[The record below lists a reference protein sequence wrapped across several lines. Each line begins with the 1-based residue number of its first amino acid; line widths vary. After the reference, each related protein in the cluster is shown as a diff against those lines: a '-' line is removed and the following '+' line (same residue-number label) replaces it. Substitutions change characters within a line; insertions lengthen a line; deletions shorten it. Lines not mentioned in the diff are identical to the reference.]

1 MTQALNIVVLAAGK
15 GTRMRSDLPKVLHR
29 LAGRPLVEHVLT
41 AAAELLPSTTCV
53 VYGHGGEAVPQA
65 MAGRGLIFAL
75 QEPQLGTGHAV
86 MRALPHI
93 DPAAPTLVLYG
104 DVPLVRAQTLVPL
117 VEAARSGTL
126 AILTATLDDAHGYG
140 RIVRE
145 DGAVRRIVEQKDAT
159 PAEQAIREIN
169 TGIMAIPGGRLSAW
183 LERLGNHNAQK
194 EYYLTEVVALAVAD
208 GVAVQ
213 GLDLAGAAEVAG
225 VNSPRQLAELE
236 RVYQRQQAEQLMDA
250 GVRLADPARIDIR
263 GRLISGRDVSIDVNC
278 VFEGEV
284 MLGDGV
290 SVGPNCVIRD
300 SRIGAGTRV
309 EAMTWMERATV
320 GEGAVVG
327 PYARLR
333 PGTELAAGTHVGN
346 FVELKNAQVGSGSKI
361 NHLSYVGDATV
372 GARVNIGAGTI
383 TCNYDGA
390 NKYRTVIGDDAF
402 IGSDTQLVAPVKV
415 GASATIGAGSTITRD
430 APEGALTLS
439 RNKQYSV
446 TGWKRPQK
454 KP

>member
-15 GTRMRSDLPKVLHR
+15 GTRMRSDIPKVLHR
-29 LAGRPLVEHVLT
+29 LAGRPLVEHVL
-41 AAAELLPSTTCV
+41 AAASELSPSITCV
-53 VYGHGGEAVPQA
+53 VYGHGGDALPQA
-65 MAGRGLIFAL
+65 LAGRGLCFAL

-86 MRALPHI
+86 MQALPQI
-93 DPAAPTLVLYG
+93 ESAAPTLVLYG
-104 DVPLVRAQTLVPL
+104 DVPLVRSQTLAPL
-117 VEAARSGTL
+117 VDAARAGAL
-126 AILTATLDDAHGYG
+126 AILTATLDDPHGYG

-145 DGAVRRIVEQKDAT
+145 GGAVRRIVEQKDAT
-159 PAEQAIREIN
+159 PAEQAVREIN
-169 TGIMAIPGGRLSAW
+169 TGIMAIPGGRLSGW
-183 LERLGNHNAQK
+183 LERLGNHNAQN
-194 EYYLTEVVALAVAD
+194 EYYLTDVVALAVAD

-213 GLDLAGAAEVAG
+213 GLDLAENWEIAG
-225 VNSPRQLAELE
+225 VNSPAQLAELE
-236 RVYQRQQAEQLMDA
+236 RVHQRRLAGQLMDA
-250 GVRLADPARIDIR
+250 GVRLADPARVDIR
-263 GRLISGRDVSIDVNC
+263 GRLIAGQDVSIDVNC

-284 MLGDGV
+284 TLGDGV

-333 PGTELAAGTHVGN
+333 PGTDLAAGTHVGN
-346 FVELKNAQVGSGSKI
+346 FVELKNSQVGAGSKI

-390 NKYRTVIGDDAF
+390 NKYRTTIGDDAF

-415 GASATIGAGSTITRD
+415 GAGATIGAGSTITRD
-430 APEGALTLS
+430 APDGALTLS

-454 KP
+454 KT